1 MDPIL
6 TKNGRTIGLRD
17 PILGD
22 HSIGVTR
29 ALHSEL
35 CNRGCAYIIH
45 GLSRRANSGVK
56 KR

>member
-22 HSIGVTR
+22 HSIGVTK

-35 CNRGCAYIIH
+35 CNRGYAYLYNPDDGYPGEQIV
-45 GLSRRANSGVK
+45 A
-56 KR
+56 